1 MSRDAPALLND
12 DLTSA
17 SLGAAAETSADV
29 APGSGTI
36 YSIVAGG
43 RSTDFATWILKRAF
57 HFMATITRIAL
68 TPPLAEG

>member
-1 MSRDAPALLND
+1 MSHEAPVLFND
-12 DLTSA
+12 LKSA
-17 SLGAAAETSADV
+17 SLGAAAETTAD
-29 APGSGTI
+29 TI

-57 HFMATITRIAL
+57 HFVATITRIAL